1 MIDAETFNQARRDL
15 VRSTALLMMPAMD
28 DNTLAARNLT
38 YHTEEMLKWLDA
50 FYSGQDPAEPDEQ
63 ATGL

>member
-50 FYSGQDPAEPDEQ
+50 FYSGQDPAESDD
-63 ATGL
+63 